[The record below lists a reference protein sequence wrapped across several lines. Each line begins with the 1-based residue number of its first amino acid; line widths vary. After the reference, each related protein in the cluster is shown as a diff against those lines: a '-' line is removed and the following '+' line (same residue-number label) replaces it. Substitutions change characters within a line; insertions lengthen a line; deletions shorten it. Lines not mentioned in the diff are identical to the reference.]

1 MDLKE
6 IRQLLKLVESSNISE
21 IEIEEDD
28 KKLRITKVH
37 PSNNGEVK
45 ILQQPA
51 PAAAYPAAP
60 MPVPSAPVAEP
71 QPAAAE
77 TPAAPA
83 PEETISSNTVE
94 VRSPMVGTFYAAPS
108 PDSDP
113 YVEKGQSVASGQTL
127 CIVEAMK
134 LMNEIECEVSGKI
147 VDILIENAQPVEYN
161 QVLFLIEKV

>member
-45 ILQQPA
+45 FIQQPA

-60 MPVPSAPVAEP
+60 MPMPADPSAAP

-77 TPAAPA
+77 ASAAPA
-83 PEETISSNTVE
+83 PEDAKSSNTVE
-94 VRSPMVGTFYAAPS
+94 VRSPMVGTFYSAPS
-108 PDSDP
+108 PDSDA
-113 YVEKGQSVASGQTL
+113 YVEKGQSVAAGQTL

-161 QVLFLIEKV
+161 QVLFLVEKA

>member
-45 ILQQPA
+45 FIQQPA
-51 PAAAYPAAP
+51 PSAAYPAAP
-60 MPVPSAPVAEP
+60 MPMPADPYAAP

-77 TPAAPA
+77 ASAAPA
-83 PEETISSNTVE
+83 PEEAKSSNTVE

-108 PDSDP
+108 PDSDA
-113 YVEKGQSVASGQTL
+113 YVEKGQSVAVGQTL

-161 QVLFLIEKV
+161 QVLFLVEKA